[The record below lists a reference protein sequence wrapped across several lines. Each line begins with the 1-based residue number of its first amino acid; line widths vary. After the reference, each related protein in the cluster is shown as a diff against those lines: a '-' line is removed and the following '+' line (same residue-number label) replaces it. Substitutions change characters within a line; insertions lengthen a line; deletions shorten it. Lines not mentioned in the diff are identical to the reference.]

1 MRALTP
7 EYIYIKYF
15 VRLNIA
21 RLYLGFDS
29 YFGNKKIL
37 PLSYIRLFRIPG
49 SWDTIFVCIIDHR
62 SYGTLSLTLSASQAF
77 FWCHGT
83 CGYVQILRGGIY
95 WWPFGVMSSKNAAE
109 NHGPW
114 SVNFFVSGSPRGSSV
129 SQKLIHGNAATPMY
143 KTNPSGTRRF
153 RLDAINLTVSALL

>member
-49 SWDTIFVCIIDHR
+49 S
-62 SYGTLSLTLSASQAF
+62 
-77 FWCHGT
+77 
-83 CGYVQILRGGIY
+83 
-95 WWPFGVMSSKNAAE
+95 
-109 NHGPW
+109 
-114 SVNFFVSGSPRGSSV
+114 
-129 SQKLIHGNAATPMY
+129 
-143 KTNPSGTRRF
+143 
-153 RLDAINLTVSALL
+153 